1 MKVVLPS
8 FLLTHEDYLQIE
20 VPPVKNFVISEK
32 DRSLVRYQ
40 VSYDENYNGESE
52 VINVTRKR
60 RSFVIITIVVFLVA
74 VLGLG
79 IYFALNL

>member
-32 DRSLVRYQ
+32 ERSQLRYQ
-40 VSYDENYNGESE
+40 MTFENDSNGQGED
-52 VINVTRKR
+52 VKV
-60 RSFVIITIVVFLVA
+60 
-74 VLGLG
+74 
-79 IYFALNL
+79 